1 MSLPVQINM
10 LATTAGDKWHGIPT
24 IGPVLI
30 RENQDDPGTAPS
42 FPLSRVRMQ
51 FRRNGQLGMTL
62 DSNGSGDYPI
72 QISNAA
78 TWLVHFPE
86 IQPLPLG
93 AGIWQTDVEFWE
105 GTDTAPQTFYKAT
118 LIVAQDIT
126 R

>member
-1 MSLPVQINM
+1 MPITIQLPPAVR
-10 LATTAGDKWHGIPT
+10 GDKWHGIPT
-24 IGPVLI
+24 IGPVLV
-30 RENQDDPGTAPS
+30 RENAEDPGTAPS

-51 FRRNGQLGMTL
+51 FRRNGVLGMTL
-62 DSNGSGDYPI
+62 DSDGSGDYPI

-86 IQPLPLG
+86 IQPLPLD

-105 GTDTAPQTFYKAT
+105 GTDTAPQTFYKASLT
-118 LIVAQDIT
+118 VTQDIT